1 MAKRVGQKIKMT
13 SIEELLGVPTIT
25 GCDEIEVARIHPFK
39 DHPFKVLDDDK
50 MHDLVESIMMNG
62 VLVPVTV
69 RPLEDGDYEMISGH
83 RRLFAVNQIGLE
95 KIPAI
100 VKEYDDDEAVLA
112 MVDSNLQREE
122 ILPSEKAFAYKMKY
136 DAMRRKAGR
145 PSKNNS
151 SQFGRNFQ
159 TDIVL
164 AEQVGESR
172 GQLHRYL
179 RLVELIPPILDLVD
193 KKALAL
199 ATAVEVSFLD
209 HKIQAMLY
217 DYMLENDIC
226 KTFQIFA
233 VRDYLKEHDTISKM
247 ELIRILNENAP
258 LNENNRFQKITLTK
272 DKLREFFP
280 VFYTKS
286 QMEFVLRKLLKFIL
300 SPVSI
305 VLFLMKW
312 GVELALHLTGAVIG
326 LLILLVVGFFVYALF
341 TQAWTDLLILGII
354 FVGIVAVLFL
364 CVLMQETCDSLSE
377 KIREL

>member
-1 MAKRVGQKIKMT
+1 MPKRVGQKIKMT
-13 SIEELLGVPTIT
+13 SIDELLCVPSVC
-25 GCDEIEVARIHPFK
+25 GCDEIEVSKIRPFK

-50 MHDLVESIMMNG
+50 MHELVESIMMNG

-69 RPLEDGDYEMISGH
+69 RPAEDGAYEMISGH
-83 RRLFAVNQIGLE
+83 RRLYAVKEIGLE

-100 VKEYDDDEAVLA
+100 VKNYDDDEAILA

-122 ILPSEKAFAYKMKY
+122 ILPSEKAFAYKMRY
-136 DAMRRKAGR
+136 EAMRRKAGR

-151 SQFGRNFQ
+151 SRVGRNFQ

-164 AEQVGESR
+164 AEEVGESR

-179 RLVELIPPILDLVD
+179 RLVELIPQILDLVD

-209 HKIQAMLY
+209 SKVQEMLY
-217 DYMLENDIC
+217 AYMLENDIC

-233 VRDYLKEHDTISKM
+233 LRDYLKEHETITKM

-258 LNENNRFQKITLTK
+258 INENNRFQKITITK
-272 DKLREFFP
+272 ERLKDFFP

-286 QMEFVLRKLLKFIL
+286 QMET
-300 SPVSI
+300 
-305 VLFLMKW
+305 VLFQ
-312 GVELALHLTGAVIG
+312 
-326 LLILLVVGFFVYALF
+326 LLEEWKK
-341 TQAWTDLLILGII
+341 QNN
-354 FVGIVAVLFL
+354 
-364 CVLMQETCDSLSE
+364 S
-377 KIREL
+377 

>member
-1 MAKRVGQKIKMT
+1 MPKRVGQKIKMT
-13 SIEELLGVPTIT
+13 SIDELLCVPSVS
-25 GCDEIEVARIHPFK
+25 GCDEIEVARIRPFK

-50 MHDLVESIMMNG
+50 MHELVESIMMNG

-69 RPLEDGDYEMISGH
+69 RPMDDGAYEMISGH
-83 RRLFAVNQIGLE
+83 RRLYAVKEIGLE
-95 KIPAI
+95 KIPTI
-100 VKEYDDDEAVLA
+100 VKNYDDDEAILA

-122 ILPSEKAFAYKMKY
+122 ILPSEKAFAYKMRY

-151 SQFGRNFQ
+151 SRVGRNFQ

-164 AEQVGESR
+164 AEEVGESR

-179 RLVELIPPILDLVD
+179 RITELIPPLLDLVD

-209 HKIQAMLY
+209 AKVQEMLY
-217 DYMLENDIC
+217 AYMLENDIC

-233 VRDYLKEHDTISKM
+233 LRDYLKEHETISKM

-258 LNENNRFQKITLTK
+258 INENNRFQKITITRERLK
-272 DKLREFFP
+272 DFFP

-286 QMEFVLRKLLKFIL
+286 QMET
-300 SPVSI
+300 
-305 VLFLMKW
+305 VLFQL
-312 GVELALHLTGAVIG
+312 LAEWKKQNQT
-326 LLILLVVGFFVYALF
+326 
-341 TQAWTDLLILGII
+341 
-354 FVGIVAVLFL
+354 
-364 CVLMQETCDSLSE
+364 EE
-377 KIREL
+377 

>member
-13 SIEELLGVPTIT
+13 SIDELLGVPAVA
-25 GCDEIEVARIHPFK
+25 GCDEIEVAKIRPFK
-39 DHPFKVLDDDK
+39 EHPFKVLDDDK
-50 MHDLVESIMMNG
+50 MHELVESIMLNG

-69 RPLEDGDYEMISGH
+69 RPIEDGEYEMISGH
-83 RRLFAVNQIGLE
+83 RRLFAVKEIGLE

-100 VKEYDDDEAVLA
+100 VKDYDDDEAVLA

-122 ILPSEKAFAYKMKY
+122 ILPSEKAFAYKMRY

-179 RLVELIPPILDLVD
+179 RLVELIPSILDLVD
-193 KKALAL
+193 RKALAL

-209 HKIQAMLY
+209 HEVQAMLY

-233 VRDYLKEHDTISKM
+233 VRDYLKEHETISKM
-247 ELIRILNENAP
+247 ELMRILNENAP
-258 LNENNRFQKITLTK
+258 HDENHRFQKLTITK
-272 DKLREFFP
+272 KKLQEYFP
-280 VFYTKS
+280 TFYTKP
-286 QMEFVLRKLLKFIL
+286 QMEK
-300 SPVSI
+300 
-305 VLFLMKW
+305 VLFS
-312 GVELALHLTGAVIG
+312 
-326 LLILLVVGFFVYALF
+326 LLEEWKK
-341 TQAWTDLLILGII
+341 QN
-354 FVGIVAVLFL
+354 
-364 CVLMQETCDSLSE
+364 SE
-377 KIREL
+377 AEV

>member
-1 MAKRVGQKIKMT
+1 MPKRVGQKIKMT
-13 SIEELLGVPTIT
+13 SIDELLCVPSVS
-25 GCDEIEVARIHPFK
+25 GCDEIEVAKIRPFK

-50 MHDLVESIMMNG
+50 MHELVESIMMNG

-69 RPLEDGDYEMISGH
+69 RPVEDGAYEMISGH
-83 RRLFAVNQIGLE
+83 RRLYAVKEIGLE

-100 VKEYDDDEAVLA
+100 VKNYDDDEAILA

-122 ILPSEKAFAYKMKY
+122 ILPSEKAFAYKMRY
-136 DAMRRKAGR
+136 EAMRRKAGR

-151 SQFGRNFQ
+151 SRVGRNFQ

-164 AEQVGESR
+164 AEEVGESR

-179 RLVELIPPILDLVD
+179 RITELIPPLLDLVD

-209 HKIQAMLY
+209 AKVQEMLY
-217 DYMLENDIC
+217 AYMLENDIC

-233 VRDYLKEHDTISKM
+233 LRDYLKEHETISKM

-258 LNENNRFQKITLTK
+258 INENNRFQKITIT
-272 DKLREFFP
+272 RERLKNFFP

-286 QMEFVLRKLLKFIL
+286 QMET
-300 SPVSI
+300 
-305 VLFLMKW
+305 VLFQL
-312 GVELALHLTGAVIG
+312 LTEWKK
-326 LLILLVVGFFVYALF
+326 
-341 TQAWTDLLILGII
+341 QNN
-354 FVGIVAVLFL
+354 
-364 CVLMQETCDSLSE
+364 QPEE
-377 KIREL
+377 

>member
-1 MAKRVGQKIKMT
+1 
-13 SIEELLGVPTIT
+13 
-25 GCDEIEVARIHPFK
+25 
-39 DHPFKVLDDDK
+39 
-50 MHDLVESIMMNG
+50 
-62 VLVPVTV
+62 
-69 RPLEDGDYEMISGH
+69 MISGH

-286 QMEFVLRKLLKFIL
+286 QMENVLFKLLEDWK
-300 SPVSI
+300 
-305 VLFLMKW
+305 KENADTE
-312 GVELALHLTGAVIG
+312 G
-326 LLILLVVGFFVYALF
+326 
-341 TQAWTDLLILGII
+341 
-354 FVGIVAVLFL
+354 
-364 CVLMQETCDSLSE
+364 
-377 KIREL
+377 